1 MNLPVFILA
10 VAASCSFTAA
20 QTTADLAPASLPG
33 KTLEFTIEGSSMVMV
48 PSSKWTAAF
57 AAAPAKT
64 VSING
69 FPGQTA
75 ASNPTWTYQ
84 GPAFGTGH
92 SYELSSFP
100 TATKPVELSIWISV
114 GGIRFIVYVDGVD
127 YFGGAKFVT
136 TSAKKPEI
144 EVKAKGGGLL
154 VDGKSVISCGTV
166 KLGKTGTKKTYLI
179 KNTGT
184 AALSGL
190 ALKPG
195 GKHAKDFLVSKLPV
209 TSLAPGKSASF
220 NVQFKPKAKG
230 NRSAT
235 LQVKS
240 NDANESPFDIKLA
253 GTGAP

>member
-1 MNLPVFILA
+1 MNLPVIILA
-10 VAASCSFTAA
+10 VAGSCSFTTA
-20 QTTADLAPASLPG
+20 QTTADLAPAALPG
-33 KTLEFTIEGSSMVMV
+33 KTLEFTIEGSNTVMV
-48 PSSKWTAAF
+48 ASSKWAAAF

-64 VSING
+64 VSVSG

-75 ASNPTWTYQ
+75 ASNPTWTYL

-100 TATKPVELSIWISV
+100 TATKPVELSVWISV

-136 TSAKKPEI
+136 TNKNPEI
-144 EVKAKGGGLL
+144 DINAKGGGLL

-166 KLGKTGTKKTYLI
+166 KLGKTGSKKSYLI

-184 AALSGL
+184 ATLNGL

-220 NVQFKPKAKG
+220 HVQFKPKAKG
-230 NRSAT
+230 KRTAT

-253 GTGAP
+253 GTGAQ